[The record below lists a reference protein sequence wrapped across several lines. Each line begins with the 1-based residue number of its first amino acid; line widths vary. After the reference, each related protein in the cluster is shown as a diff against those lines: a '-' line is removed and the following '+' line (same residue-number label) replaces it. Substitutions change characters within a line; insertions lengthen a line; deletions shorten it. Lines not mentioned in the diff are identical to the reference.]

1 MYARM
6 TKFVGLAP
14 ERIEAT
20 VREFEQNA
28 LSDLEQMAGFSGV
41 TVLVDPD
48 QGTAAALT
56 FWDSKEAMKQSE
68 QTALA
73 AREQAITLRAEGA
86 APRPDNRAFRGDPAQ
101 DALSNT
107 LHGHAALRAVRDRP

>member
-28 LSDLEQMAGFSGV
+28 LTDLEQMAGFTGV
-41 TVLVDPD
+41 TVLVDQD

-56 FWDSKEAMKQSE
+56 FWESQDALRQSE
-68 QTALA
+68 QTALE
-73 AREQAITLRAEGA
+73 AREQAISSGQAG
-86 APRPDNRAFRGDPAQ
+86 PRRDPITERFEVVLNRR
-101 DALSNT
+101 
-107 LHGHAALRAVRDRP
+107 V